1 MPKSCNVRREFPSIK
16 LNNGMKIPLIGLGT
30 WGVSDFYIKIFLK
43 ILFFYHLNCNVNFCL
58 KSLAEEATEAVKYAL
73 KIGYRLID
81 CAHVYQNEK
90 YVGEGLKSVLNEDE
104 SQIKRFV
111 QLSQLIF

>member
-1 MPKSCNVRREFPSIK
+1 
-16 LNNGMKIPLIGLGT
+16 MK
-30 WGVSDFYIKIFLK
+30 
-43 ILFFYHLNCNVNFCL
+43 CNVNFFL

-90 YVGEGLKSVLNEDE
+90 YIGEGLKSVFNEDKGK
-104 SQIKRFV
+104 INRFV
-111 QLSQLIF
+111 QLLQLIF